1 MESLYL
7 FPQNRFV
14 SLVILWL
21 VSVLLL
27 WAARAPMLDLVR
39 RLGVGFDE
47 GLTAAAR
54 ACTKA
59 ADALARRSRAVLL
72 AGGSLELGRKLDREF
87 HGIDRA
93 FSAKLEQYAKLH
105 RQLDDTLQK
114 LDSDY
119 RQCGDT
125 PPQVPGWNTAAE
137 AIAKIPATTDPNVHK
152 VLESIRKSSAEAEK
166 KALSAYRDATSERH
180 KILGRMGSAWKQV
193 RGLMTRMHE
202 AVTLAMEST
211 TRIHGYVEEYRAIL
225 DDQESAARA
234 RAYSAGKLFIVAL
247 VVLAIAL
254 GGAFVNFQLITLP
267 MSELVPA
274 GARIMGV
281 GVPVATVSALVIVL
295 MEVAVGI
302 FVMDM
307 LGITELFPKLS
318 GISSSRR
325 RMILFLGLAALFF
338 LASVESSLAILR
350 ERMAEANAALV
361 MALAGEAGRLVTEA
375 SSSRIPVVGQAVLGF
390 VLPWV
395 LALVAVPLEML
406 LDSGRH
412 VLAMVGV
419 FALHALA
426 SAARTFGRIFVHA
439 SAVLASLYD
448 VYIALPLKLEGW
460 IRSRGQSEDD
470 RKDQLSRPREREGA
484 EKVTGGS
491 LV

>member
-1 MESLYL
+1 MESLYP
-7 FPQNRFV
+7 FPQSPFL
-14 SLVILWL
+14 SLTILWL
-21 VSVLLL
+21 VSALLL
-27 WAARAPMLDLVR
+27 WAARAPMIDLLR
-39 RLGVGFDE
+39 RLGTGLDDGF
-47 GLTAAAR
+47 TAAAKT
-54 ACTKA
+54 CTA
-59 ADALARRSRAVLL
+59 AAEALGRRSRTALL
-72 AGGSLELGRKLDREF
+72 AAGSIELGRKLDREF

-93 FSAKLEQYAKLH
+93 FSEKLEQYAKLH
-105 RQLDDTLQK
+105 RQLDDTLQQ
-114 LDSDY
+114 LDADY

-125 PPQVPGWNTAAE
+125 PPQVPGWNTAAQ

-166 KALSAYRDATSERH
+166 KALSAYRDATAERH
-180 KILGRMGSAWKQV
+180 KILGRMSSAWKHV
-193 RGLMTRMHE
+193 RGLLTRMHE
-202 AVTLAMEST
+202 AVSLAMEST
-211 TRIHGYVEEYRAIL
+211 TRIDGYVAEYRAIL

-234 RAYSAGKLFIVAL
+234 RAYSSGKLFIVSL
-247 VVLAIAL
+247 VVLGIAL

-274 GARIMGV
+274 GARIM

-318 GISSSRR
+318 GISSARR
-325 RMILFLGLAALFF
+325 RTILCLGLAALFF

-350 ERMAEANAALV
+350 ERIAEANA
-361 MALAGEAGRLVTEA
+361 
-375 SSSRIPVVGQAVLGF
+375 SRIPVIGQAVLGF

-412 VLAMVGV
+412 VLAMIAV

-426 SAARTFGRIFVHA
+426 SAARTFARISAHGG
-439 SAVLASLYD
+439 AVLVSLYD
-448 VYIALPLKLEGW
+448 VYIALPLKIEGW
-460 IRSRGQSEDD
+460 ARGREDG
-470 RKDQLSRPREREGA
+470 RPPRARERSA
-484 EKVTGGS
+484 EKVATGS
-491 LV
+491 VA